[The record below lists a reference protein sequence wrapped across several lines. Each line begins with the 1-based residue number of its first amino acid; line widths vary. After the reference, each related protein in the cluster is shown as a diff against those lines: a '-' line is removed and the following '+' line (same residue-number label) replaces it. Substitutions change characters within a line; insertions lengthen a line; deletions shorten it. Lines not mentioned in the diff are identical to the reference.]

1 MSPSCWTIFGCKS
14 YRRGKSPNL
23 NGDGKERVMLKNM
36 SIAKRLA
43 LGFGSVLLLLLF
55 VAGVGYWGTHS
66 VNSQATG
73 ILNGPAKVAENAQ
86 RTRAHILGCRRFEK
100 DFFLNIGNKEEET
113 SYQAKWNEQRESL
126 LARLA
131 ELDKYASNEEDKKLI
146 ATMREEFGKYET
158 GFREVQ
164 SAIAGGQIKSP
175 EAANLAITK
184 YKDEIHAMEKAA
196 QDLAERQ
203 EAAMPKQAGLM
214 DDFTQR
220 TTTIMFTIVI
230 LTFIVTATLAFVIGQ
245 GVVKPVNTM
254 DAYLAEL
261 SSGDGDLTKRMDAV
275 SNDEIGKMAKSLN
288 VFCEKLE
295 KIIIEVKGGTGSISS
310 AAQQVAASSSSLSQG
325 TSEQAASVEET
336 TSSLEEMS
344 ASIAQNSE
352 NSRLM
357 EQVASKGAREA
368 EESGKAVNQTVEAM
382 KSITQKIEI
391 IDEIA
396 YQTNLLA
403 LNAAIEAARAGEH
416 GKGFAVVATEVRK
429 LAERSQVAAKEIS
442 TLALDSV
449 KVAEHSGKL
458 LEELVPS
465 IKKTADLVQEVTAAS
480 REQSTGVNQINK
492 AMSQVDQV
500 TQRNASSAEELSST
514 AEEMASQS
522 EALAQL
528 VGFFKTSDGD
538 ASFSFLNKGGAKT
551 PAKQHFAN
559 HPVAAS
565 KPNGK
570 PASSPVEEHSFA
582 RF

>member
-1 MSPSCWTIFGCKS
+1 
-14 YRRGKSPNL
+14 
-23 NGDGKERVMLKNM
+23 MLKNL

-43 LGFGSVLLLLLF
+43 MGFATVLVLLLF
-55 VAGVGYWGTHS
+55 VAALGYWGTHS
-66 VNSQATG
+66 VNNEAAS

-86 RTRAHILGCRRFEK
+86 RTRAHVLGCRRFEK
-100 DFFLNIGNKEEET
+100 DFFLNIGNKDEEVA
-113 SYQAKWNEQRESL
+113 YQAKWNDQRESL
-126 LARLA
+126 MVRLA
-131 ELDKYASNEEDKKLI
+131 ELDKYVVHDEDRKLI
-146 ATMREEFGKYET
+146 EAMRAEFAKYEA

-164 SAIAGGQIKSP
+164 GQIASGQIKTP

-184 YKDEIHAMEKAA
+184 YKDQIHAMEQAA
-196 QDLAERQ
+196 QDLATRQ
-203 EAAMPKQAGLM
+203 EEAMPKQASLM
-214 DDFTQR
+214 EEFTQR

-230 LTFIVTATLAFVIGQ
+230 LTFLITAGLAFAISQ
-245 GVVKPVNTM
+245 SVVRPVNAM
-254 DAYLAEL
+254 GSYLAEL
-261 SSGDGDLTKRMDAV
+261 SSGDGDLTKRMEFA
-275 SNDEIGKMAKSLN
+275 SNDEIGKMARSLN
-288 VFCEKLE
+288 SFSEKLE
-295 KIIIEVKGGTGSISS
+295 KIIIEVKGGTGAISG
-310 AAQQVAASSSSLSQG
+310 AAQQVAASSMSLSQG

-336 TSSLEEMS
+336 TSSLEQMS
-344 ASIAQNSE
+344 ASITQNSE
-352 NSRLM
+352 NSRQM

-368 EESGKAVNQTVEAM
+368 EESGKAVDQTVEAM

-442 TLALDSV
+442 ALASDSV
-449 KVAEHSGKL
+449 KVAEQSGRL
-458 LEELVPS
+458 LDELVPS
-465 IKKTADLVQEVTAAS
+465 IRKTAELVQEVTAAS

-514 AEEMASQS
+514 AEELASQA
-522 EALAQL
+522 EALLQL
-528 VGFFKTSDGD
+528 MNFFKTSGD
-538 ASFSFLNKGGAKT
+538 EQAYSFLHKTGSKAAAQPRVETQRGALH
-551 PAKQHFAN
+551 PAVHSI
-559 HPVAAS
+559 VAAS

-570 PASSPVEEHSFA
+570 LKETSEEHDLSFT